1 MSVKRRAGFTLI
13 EIMIVVVILAIL
25 AATIIPQF
33 STSVNDSKVATMQSN
48 LHTLRSQIQL
58 YSLQHNGLFPSIS
71 NSTLPQLTGNTDV
84 NGNLGT
90 GSAYIYGPY
99 VQTQIPINPIDGNS
113 TVTTTAVFPP
123 TAATSAGGWLYDAA
137 TGQIAANDS
146 GYLND

>member
-1 MSVKRRAGFTLI
+1 MRSKRAGFTLI

-33 STSVNDSKVATMQSN
+33 STSVSDSKVATMQSN
-48 LHTLRSQIQL
+48 LHTLRVQIQL
-58 YSLQHNGLFPSIS
+58 YSLQHNGLFPTIS

-90 GSAYIYGPY
+90 GGVYIYGPY
-99 VQTQIPINPIDGNS
+99 VQTQIPVNPVDGNS
-113 TVTTTAVFPP
+113 TVTATAVFPP

-137 TGQIAANDS
+137 TGQIAPNDTA
-146 GYLND
+146 YLTN